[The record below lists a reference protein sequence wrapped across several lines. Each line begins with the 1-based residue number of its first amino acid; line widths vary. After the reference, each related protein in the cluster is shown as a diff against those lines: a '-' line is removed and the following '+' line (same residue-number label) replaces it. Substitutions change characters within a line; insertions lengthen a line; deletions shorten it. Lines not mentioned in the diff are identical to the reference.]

1 MDSNQINDIVRQVL
15 AEMNG
20 AKPATPA
27 APAACNN
34 APKVPTT
41 AKVAMLT
48 GLKTLK

>member
-27 APAACNN
+27 APAAWPWWGPRPG
-34 APKVPTT
+34 AWSRGPT
-41 AKVAMLT
+41 ALP
-48 GLKTLK
+48 